1 VIPEGQTLPLLAYD
15 PRDFREGLMALK
27 MMLAGAAAM
36 MLRQLP
42 VVAPVE
48 QAPLVSGAPD
58 ELPMEPAPI
67 EPSWIIAG
75 EPVARVALHSRSSD
89 EAASTALWDCT
100 AGEFRWFFDWD
111 ETVVILEGEVHVTAQ
126 DGSQRTLRQG
136 DIAYFA
142 GKTWATWRI
151 DSYVRKIAFCRKRFP
166 APVALAYQ
174 LRNMLRGEK
183 GSPGGLAA

>member
-1 VIPEGQTLPLLAYD
+1 
-15 PRDFREGLMALK
+15 MALK
-27 MMLAGAAAM
+27 MMLAGAAAT
-36 MLRQLP
+36 MLRQ
-42 VVAPVE
+42 VSVAAPSE
-48 QAPLVSGAPD
+48 QPPLVSGAAG

-67 EPSWIIAG
+67 EPSWIISG
-75 EPVARVALHSRSSD
+75 NPVARVGLHSRSGD
-89 EAASTALWDCT
+89 DAASTAIWDCT

-111 ETVVILEGEVHVTAQ
+111 ETVMILEGEVHVTAQ

-151 DSYVRKIAFCRKRFP
+151 DTYLRKIAFCRKRLP

-174 LRNMLRGEK
+174 LRNMLRGDK
-183 GSPGGLAA
+183 GSSGGLAA

>member
-1 VIPEGQTLPLLAYD
+1 
-15 PRDFREGLMALK
+15 MALK

-42 VVAPVE
+42 LGAPVE

-58 ELPMEPAPI
+58 ELPMTPAPI

-75 EPVARVALHSRSSD
+75 DPVARVALHSRSKD

-111 ETVVILEGEVHVTAQ
+111 ETVIILEGEVHVTAQ
-126 DGSQRTLRQG
+126 DGSQRTLRKG

-174 LRNMLRGEK
+174 LRNMLRGDK
-183 GSPGGLAA
+183 ASQGGLAA